1 MTPILPLAEIQRR
14 LLEHQ
19 RRQKLGDRV
28 APMSELARRADVHHS
43 TLYQAL
49 HGERVDHRTQ
59 IRLSRMLEWLASQ
72 PREPGSVRLW
82 HVALGAHGAGLQT
95 GLGAP
100 GGLFSTRKG

>member
-1 MTPILPLAEIQRR
+1 MPPILPLAEIQRR

-19 RRQKLGDRV
+19 KRQKLGDRV

-72 PREPGSVRLW
+72 PREPGSVRIW
-82 HVALGAHGAGLQT
+82 HVAIGGNGAGLQT

-100 GGLFSTRKG
+100 GSLFTARKG

>member
-1 MTPILPLAEIQRR
+1 MAEIQRR

-19 RRQKLGDRV
+19 KRQKLGDRV

-49 HGERVDHRTQ
+49 HGERVDNRTQ
-59 IRLSRMLEWLASQ
+59 LRLSRMLEWLASQ
-72 PREPGSVRLW
+72 PREPASTRIW
-82 HVALGAHGAGLQT
+82 HVALGGNGAGLQT

-100 GGLFSTRKG
+100 GSLFSTRKG